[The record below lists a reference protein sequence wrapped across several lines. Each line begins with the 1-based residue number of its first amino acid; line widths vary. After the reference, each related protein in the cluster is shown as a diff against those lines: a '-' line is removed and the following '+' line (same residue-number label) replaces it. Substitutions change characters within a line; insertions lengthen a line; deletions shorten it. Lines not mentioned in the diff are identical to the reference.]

1 MLFPFP
7 ITTPAH
13 LVCSYIVIIK
23 SSYLEAC
30 IIKVNREFPRST
42 DKRKGEVAFFVFR
55 YVIAKSILFRQQLYI
70 TSGELQCH
78 KPLAYRTKRK
88 HANVFNAVSVSSIGF
103 ICLLDNVQY
112 DSVFLAIKNFILS
125 KRSRKKKAVQLLP
138 LGGRVG
144 SHL

>member
-7 ITTPAH
+7 ITTSAH
-13 LVCSYIVIIK
+13 LACSYIVIIK

-30 IIKVNREFPRST
+30 ITKVNREFPRST
-42 DKRKGEVAFFVFR
+42 DKRKEKVAFFVFR
-55 YVIAKSILFRQQLYI
+55 YVILKSILFRQQLYI

-88 HANVFNAVSVSSIGF
+88 HANVFNAVSVSSTGF
-103 ICLLDNVQY
+103 ICLLDNIQY